1 MLFINSILVLS
12 ILYLP
17 LCFVKF
23 SNLEKNQLHKL
34 NRIFSYYILLFSFL
48 SFAQE
53 LPPIVKYPPSS
64 YKAGNQNWMITQ
76 DKQNFIYFANNE
88 GLLEFNGSDWV
99 LYPAPNETII
109 RSVKVINDK
118 IYTGCYMEFGY
129 WHRESNGILKYT
141 SLSAKIKSKILD
153 DEQFW
158 NILQFD
164 HWVIF
169 QSLSQIFIYDTK
181 TSSFKIITPETGVFK
196 AYVTSKSIY
205 FQTVNDGFYEIE
217 NGKSK
222 LISKNPFFIQNK
234 IVSIFKR
241 NGSLLLLTQ
250 YNGFYEYKEEALTK
264 WVTDSDSELNSSSIY
279 CAQKYSDDSFVL
291 GTVSNGIFIINS
303 NGKTQYH
310 ITQNKGISNNTALSL
325 FEDADKNVWIGLD
338 NGINCINLTSP
349 IRSFSD
355 DTGILGTVYASIIHN
370 DKLYIGTNQGLFYK
384 NNTFND
390 DFKFVSGTKGQ
401 VWSLFAYD
409 GSLFCG
415 HDSGTFLIE
424 NQTAKSIFNYSGT
437 WKFEPISSNKNIL
450 LQGNYYG
457 ISVLERNNGVW
468 KFRNKIAG
476 FDYSSKYFELS
487 NPNEILISHEYKGVF
502 RIKTDANF
510 LKSTFFETYKEPT
523 KGKNASMAKFNNT
536 IYYAFKDGIFAF
548 NNKTKK
554 FERNNSLSKVFEK
567 DEYISGKLM
576 ADKANRL
583 WFFSKNYINYFSYG
597 KLSSNLKHNVIPIPS
612 SLTNSMLGYENI
624 SQLSDSLYLI
634 GTTDGYYA
642 INIDD
647 LAFNNYK
654 ISLTNIATNKQ
665 NEALNFVPIKTEGSF
680 KSNDNNI
687 TFSYTVPE
695 FNKYIMAEF
704 QYLLEGVQNEWSEWS
719 SKSTVNFKN
728 LQPGKYTFKVRAK
741 IGNSITENTESYK
754 FTILK
759 PWYSTNLALIIYSLL
774 LIIMAYFI
782 NKAYQNYYYKQQ
794 EKLIEENNR
803 LLEIKELET
812 EQELMRIKNQQLE
825 QDFESKNREL
835 AASTMNLIK
844 KNELLAMIKED
855 LKNSTE
861 TLQNK
866 NIKSVISTINK
877 NINEEDTWNVFVD
890 AFNNADK
897 DFLKKIK
904 MAHQTLTPNDLRLC
918 AYLRLNLSSKEIAPL
933 LNISVRSVEIKRYR
947 LRKKMDL
954 PHEQGLV
961 EYILSI

>member
-1 MLFINSILVLS
+1 MSCKLF
-12 ILYLP
+12 
-17 LCFVKF
+17 
-23 SNLEKNQLHKL
+23 ETAKNQPSKL
-34 NRIFSYYILLFSFL
+34 KRVLNCCLLL
-48 SFAQE
+48 LAITGYAQE
-53 LPPIVKYPPSS
+53 LPPIVKYAPSS

-76 DKQNFIYFANNE
+76 DRQNYIYFANNE
-88 GLLEFNGSDWV
+88 GLLEFNGTEWI

-109 RSVKVINDK
+109 RSVKVIEDR
-118 IYTGCYMEFGY
+118 IYSGCYMEFGF
-129 WHRESNGILKYT
+129 WKRQPDGLLKYT
-141 SLSAKIKSKILD
+141 SLSEKIKSEILD

-169 QSLSQIFIYDTK
+169 QSLNQIFIYDSKGETFK
-181 TSSFKIITPETGVFK
+181 TIKPETGIFK
-196 AYVTSKSIY
+196 AYTVAKSIY
-205 FQTVNDGFYEIE
+205 FQTVNNGLYEIE
-217 NGKSK
+217 NGTSK
-222 LISKNPFFIQNK
+222 LISKDPFFIQNK
-234 IVSIFKR
+234 IVSIYKR
-241 NGSLLLLTQ
+241 NDSLLLLTQ
-250 YNGFYEYKEEALTK
+250 HNGFYKFKDNNLTR
-264 WVTDSDSELNSSSIY
+264 WVTDSDQELNTSSIY
-279 CAQKYSDDSFVL
+279 CAQQYSDDSYL
-291 GTVSNGIFIINS
+291 IGTVSNGIFIINAE
-303 NGKTQYH
+303 GKTLYH

-355 DTGILGTVYASIIHN
+355 DTGILGTVYASVIFN
-370 DKLYIGTNQGLFYK
+370 DKLYVGTNQGLFYK
-384 NNTFND
+384 SKEGND

-401 VWSLFAYD
+401 VWSLFSYD
-409 GSLFCG
+409 NKLFCG
-415 HDSGTFLIE
+415 HDSGTFLID
-424 NQTAKSIFNYSGT
+424 NQTATSIFNNSGT
-437 WKFEPISSNKNIL
+437 WKFESIASDKNIL

-457 ISVLERNNGVW
+457 ISVLEKVNNTW
-468 KFRNKIAG
+468 RFKNKIKG
-476 FDYSSKYFELS
+476 FDYSSKYFELA
-487 NPNEILISHEYKGVF
+487 NTDEILISHEYKGVF
-502 RIKTDANF
+502 RIKTDKNYT
-510 LKSTFFETYKEPT
+510 KTTFFETYKSPT
-523 KGKNASMAKFNNT
+523 KGKNASLAKFNNI

-554 FERNNSLSKVFEK
+554 FQKSEALSTVFEK
-567 DEYISGKLM
+567 DEYQSGKLM

-583 WFFSKNYINYFSYG
+583 WFFTKNYINYFSYG
-597 KLSSNLKHNVIPIPS
+597 KLSTTLKHNVIPIPS

-624 SQLSDSLYLI
+624 SQLSESLYLI

-647 LAFNNYK
+647 LTFNNYK
-654 ISLTNIATNKQ
+654 IYLTNIATNRQ
-665 NEALNFVPIKTEGSF
+665 NESLTFVPLKTNGSF

-704 QYLLEGVQNEWSEWS
+704 QYLLDGVQNEWSEWS
-719 SKSTVNFKN
+719 SKSTANFKN

-741 IGNSITENTESYK
+741 IGNSISENTETYN

-759 PWYSTNLALIIYSLL
+759 PWYSTNLAMAVYTLL
-774 LIIMAYFI
+774 LLIMAYFI

-861 TLQNK
+861 SLQNK

-904 MAHQTLTPNDLRLC
+904 AAHQTLTPNDLRLC